1 VAIGATPDDE
11 IEEIPVHYLVLL
23 YGDETT
29 AAEPGTDAF
38 EAEMAG
44 YMAFGEL
51 AADAIRGGAA
61 LHLTDTARTIRHE
74 GGVATVTDGPF
85 AETTEA
91 LGGYYVLEADNLD
104 DVIEMVRHI
113 PATKTGS
120 SEIRPLVMYTS
131 TVADAADLKD
141 CWLATMHGQ
150 PEVPAAEIPG
160 TPEWDAGAG
169 DHQAFGET
177 AGDAI
182 KEGGAVQPST
192 AATTVRVRDGE
203 VIVSDGPFSEAIEVV
218 GGFYV
223 LKGTPE
229 SVADLAEQIPVNA
242 GGAVEI
248 RPVMDLS
255 EMDG

>member
-1 VAIGATPDDE
+1 
-11 IEEIPVHYLVLL
+11 VHYLVLL

-29 AAEPGTDAF
+29 AAEPGTAEF

-61 LHLTDTARTIRHE
+61 LHLTNTARTIRHD
-74 GGVATVTDGPF
+74 GGAATITDGPF

-104 DVIEMVRHI
+104 DVIELVRHI
-113 PATKTGS
+113 PATMTGA
-120 SEIRPLVMYTS
+120 SEIRPLVMFTS
-131 TVADAADLKD
+131 TLEDAADQKD

-150 PEVPAAEIPG
+150 PEVAASEIPG
-160 TPEWDAGAG
+160 TPEWDAGAA
-169 DHQAFGET
+169 DHQAFGEK
-177 AGDAI
+177 AGEAI
-182 KEGGAVQPST
+182 KEGGAVEPAT

-203 VIVSDGPFSEAIEVV
+203 VTVSDGPFSEAIEVV

-229 SVADLAEQIPVNA
+229 SVAELATQIPVNP

-255 EMDG
+255 AMEG